1 MMSKT
6 LLLLVFFLM
15 IIIVGPILTI
25 WSLNTL
31 FPVLAIP
38 YSIETWC
45 AAGIIAGVI
54 RGDSLSFGR
63 K

>member
-1 MMSKT
+1 MSKT

>member
-1 MMSKT
+1 MNKT
-6 LLLLVFFLM
+6 LLLLVLLLL
-15 IIIVGPILTI
+15 IIFVGPILTI

>member
-6 LLLLVFFLM
+6 PLLLVFFLM

>member
-6 LLLLVFFLM
+6 NVLLILLILTVIF
-15 IIIVGPILTI
+15 GPLVTI

-38 YSIETWC
+38 YSVETWL
-45 AAGIIAGVI
+45 AAVVLAGIF
-54 RGDSLSFGR
+54 RGDGVSFKG